1 MGTLPNTSVN
11 TFGTEQIDIK
21 KLWDDSLVNIE
32 LSITSANFKTWF
44 KDTHISSL
52 EDGTVTLGVPSV
64 FVRDWLS
71 DKFHALILKTLRDLC
86 PHVKSVEYTVVQ
98 RSDKKGEK
106 TRQQTVNA
114 SLPLE
119 EYYINKSDNLNPKYI
134 FESFVVGPF
143 NELAHAAAK
152 TVADKPGIAY
162 NPLFIY
168 GKTGHGK
175 THLIQ
180 AVGNHLKRGGKKV
193 FYVTSE
199 KFTVDYFNSL
209 QNGTANNF
217 KDKYRQ
223 YDVLVMDD
231 VQFLSNKEK
240 TQEELFHLF
249 NAMHDNNKQIVFSS
263 DVHPHLLSNM
273 EDRLQSRFSQGMI
286 VDIPEPDLESRAA
299 ILKAKAAQN
308 GIALEDDVVEHLA
321 ITIEGN
327 VRELEG
333 ALNTIMCQSQLLGRT
348 LSLDEVKLLIKNSTR
363 PRKSL
368 AVSDVVDKV
377 ARFFDI
383 DPANIYE
390 KTRRKEIVK
399 PRQLIMYILR
409 EDFQVSYPAI
419 GQKLGGRDH
428 TTVIHSC
435 EKIKRELKQSTDL
448 EEEVSQIRMLLK

>member
-1 MGTLPNTSVN
+1 MSSISNISTNIIQ
-11 TFGTEQIDIK
+11 TEQIDVK
-21 KLWDDSLVNIE
+21 KLWDDALVSIE

-44 KDTHISSL
+44 RDTQIVSL

-64 FVRDWLS
+64 FVRDWVA
-71 DKFHALILKTLRDLC
+71 DKFQTLILKTLRDLT
-86 PHVKSVEYTVVQ
+86 PHARSIEYMVIQ
-98 RSDKKGEK
+98 RSDKHHEIARK
-106 TRQQTVNA
+106 QTVNA
-114 SLPLE
+114 ALPLE
-119 EYYINKSDNLNPKYI
+119 EYYINKSDNLNPKYT
-134 FESFVVGPF
+134 FDTFVVGPF
-143 NELAHAAAK
+143 NELAHAAAR
-152 TVADKPGIAY
+152 TVVNKPGIAY

-180 AVGNHLKRGGKKV
+180 AIGNQLKRVGKKV

-199 KFTVDYFNSL
+199 RFTVDYMNAL
-209 QNGTANNF
+209 QNGTANGF

-231 VQFLSNKEK
+231 VQFLMNKEK

-249 NAMHDNNKQIVFSS
+249 NAMHDNNRQIVFSS
-263 DVHPHLLSNM
+263 DVHPALMSNM
-273 EDRLQSRFSQGMI
+273 EDRLKSRFAQGMI
-286 VDIPEPDLESRAA
+286 VDIPEPDFESRGA
-299 ILKAKAAQN
+299 ILKSKAAQN
-308 GIALEDDVVEHLA
+308 SLTLNDDVVEHLSH
-321 ITIEGN
+321 TIDGN

-333 ALNTIMCQSQLLGRT
+333 ALNTILCQSQLLGRT
-348 LSLDEVKLLIKNSTR
+348 LTLDEVRVLIKNSAR

-368 AVSDVVDKV
+368 AISDVVDKI
-377 ARFFDI
+377 ARYFEI
-383 DPANIYE
+383 DPASIYE
-390 KTRRKEIVK
+390 KTRRKEVVR

-435 EKIKRELKQSTDL
+435 EKIKHEIRGSSEL
-448 EEEVSQIRMLLK
+448 EEEIAQIRLLLK